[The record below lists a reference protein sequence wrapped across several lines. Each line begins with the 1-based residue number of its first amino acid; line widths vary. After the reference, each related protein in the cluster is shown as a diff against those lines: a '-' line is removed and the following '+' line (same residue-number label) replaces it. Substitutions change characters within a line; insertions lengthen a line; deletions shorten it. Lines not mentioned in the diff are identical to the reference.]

1 MAFLTESQV
10 QMIKEH
16 MISEDTAMLNRKFK
30 SKNTP
35 YDLRTI
41 DLNEVDDCESDGWE
55 VIATLKRKV
64 KIQREKD
71 SGRKFE
77 DDMWCLFYNL
87 GFKTLNYD
95 EHLEVQ
101 WGPGPGDHHQLD
113 VVAVDEEAIFVVE
126 CKASDKPRNANF
138 KKDID
143 NLCQYKEGVT
153 KALRQIYGEK
163 KVKFV
168 FATRNYKFSESS
180 EDLQRLNGNK
190 VYHFNENSFN
200 YINSLIKAYKT
211 SVKYQF
217 YGLMF
222 KNELINNERIKVP
235 ALKGTMGGHDYYML
249 SIEPSKLLKIGF
261 VLHRTKVN
269 DSMAPT
275 YQRLLVPSR
284 LKGITK
290 FIDDG
295 GYFPNSII
303 VNFDSSN
310 SNKKLKVQFEPSSNV
325 GDTNS
330 RFGILSIP
338 NAYGVAFIIDGQHRV
353 YGYAGSKYKDT
364 NTIPVVAFDNIDSQE
379 QLKIFMDINE
389 NQKSV
394 NPSLRLDLAE
404 DINWDSE
411 RADSRMLALRSSII
425 KVLTRDSNSVLYTKI
440 SVGEDSAKLTLKPFI
455 TALSK
460 SSLLPKASNKTYT
473 QDTDVCLY
481 DCNNLDH
488 NKAMNDAKKR
498 ISNLLRDCYAYM
510 YEKLDEDTF
519 KSFFEDNRGT
529 YAFIVI
535 IGSLNRHLIHKG
547 LLSQKST
554 TEQQIQAM
562 SPYFDTLI
570 NYLTNLPAEH
580 RSMLFVVKGQ
590 GADTTWLHM
599 FENSINEKQP
609 EYQPDGLKEW
619 KESQDENL
627 QQEGQNYG
635 KQIEQILHDRVLNKL
650 QDFYGDKWEKTVF
663 EIKAKCLQR
672 MSSDFPDDSDFD
684 EYNWPDYLQASD
696 YKEIIEKNWILTKED
711 DNTYVTFETEFSI
724 RLSDNEPF
732 RSRKD
737 KLKWL
742 NDVISYR
749 NSWTST
755 KPKLLTR
762 SQVDELHLILE
773 SLQSTE

>member
-1 MAFLTESQV
+1 MAFLTDSQV
-10 QMIKEH
+10 QTIKEH
-16 MISEDTAMLNRKFK
+16 MIAGDLTMLNSKFK
-30 SKNTP
+30 SKKTP
-35 YDLRTI
+35 YDFLTI
-41 DLNEVDDCESDGWE
+41 DLNEYDDYMKNGWE
-55 VIATLKRKV
+55 VVTTLKRKM

-71 SGRKFE
+71 TGRRFE
-77 DDMWCLFYNL
+77 DEVWCMFYNL
-87 GFKTLNYD
+87 GFRTLNYD
-95 EHLEVQ
+95 EHLEVP
-101 WGPGPGDHHQLD
+101 WGRGSGDHHQLD
-113 VVAVDEEAIFVVE
+113 VVAVDDEAIFVVE
-126 CKASDKPRNANF
+126 CKAADKSKNANF
-138 KKDID
+138 KKEID

-153 KALRQIYGEK
+153 KALRQIYGDK

-168 FATRNYKFSESS
+168 FATRNYKFSETS
-180 EDLQRLNGNK
+180 EDLQRLKDNK
-190 VYHFNENSFN
+190 VYHFNENSYN
-200 YINSLIKAYKT
+200 YINNLIKAYKS

-222 KNELINNERIKVP
+222 KDELINDKKIKVP

-249 SIEPSKLLKIGF
+249 SIEPDKLLKIGF

-290 FIDDG
+290 FIDEG

-303 VNFDSSN
+303 VNFDSPKN
-310 SNKKLKVQFEPSSNV
+310 KLKIQFEPSSNV
-325 GDTNS
+325 GESTNS
-330 RFGILSIP
+330 RLGILSIP
-338 NAYGVAFIIDGQHRV
+338 NAYGIAFIIDGQHRV

-425 KVLTRDSNSVLYTKI
+425 KVLTRDSNSVLYNKI
-440 SVGEDSAKLTLKPFI
+440 SVGEDSAKLTLKPFVN
-455 TALSK
+455 ALNK

-473 QDTDVCLY
+473 QDVDVCLY

-498 ISNLLRDCYAYM
+498 ITNLLRDSYAYM
-510 YEKLDEDTF
+510 YDKLEEDIF
-519 KSFFEDNRGT
+519 KNFFEDNRGT

-535 IGSLNRHLIHKG
+535 VGSLNRYLINSGHLT
-547 LLSQKST
+547 QKST

-562 SPYFDTLI
+562 SPYFDVI
-570 NYLTNLPAEH
+570 ADYLTNLPTEH
-580 RSMLFVVKGQ
+580 RNTLFIVKGA

-599 FENSINEKQP
+599 FENAINEK
-609 EYQPDGLKEW
+609 YHDFQPDGLKEW
-619 KESQDENL
+619 KESQDGNL

-650 QDFYGDKWEKTVF
+650 QELHGEKWEKTVF
-663 EIKAKCLQR
+663 EIKARCLQR
-672 MSSDFPDDSDFD
+672 MSSDFPEDSDID
-684 EYNWPDYLQASD
+684 ENNWSDYMQASD
-696 YKEIIEKNWILTKED
+696 YKDIIEKNWILTKEND
-711 DNTYVTFETEFSI
+711 EMYITFEKEFSI
-724 RLSDNEPF
+724 RLSEDDPF
-732 RSRKD
+732 KSRKD

-742 NDVISYR
+742 NDLISYR

-755 KPKLLTR
+755 KPKPLTR
-762 SQVDELHLILE
+762 GQVNELHAIFD
-773 SLQSTE
+773 SLQPSI

>member
-1 MAFLTESQV
+1 MAFLTDTQV
-10 QMIKEH
+10 QKIKEH
-16 MISEDTAMLNRKFK
+16 MIAEDATMLASKFK
-30 SKNTP
+30 SKSTP

-41 DLNEVDDCESDGWE
+41 ELNEVDDYENDGWE
-55 VIATLKRKV
+55 VVTTLKRKAKV
-64 KIQREKD
+64 QREKD
-71 SGRKFE
+71 PGRKFE
-77 DDMWCLFYNL
+77 DDVWSMFYNL
-87 GFKTLNYD
+87 GFRTLNYD
-95 EHLEVQ
+95 DQLVVQ
-101 WGPGPGDHHQLD
+101 WGPGTGDHHQLD
-113 VVAVDEEAIFVVE
+113 VVAVDDEAIFVVE
-126 CKASDKPRNANF
+126 CKATDKNKNANF

-163 KVKFV
+163 KVKFI
-168 FATRNYKFSESS
+168 FATRNYKFAESS
-180 EDLQRLNGNK
+180 EDLQRMKDNK
-190 VYHFNENSFN
+190 VYHFNENSYN
-200 YINSLIKAYKT
+200 YINNLIKSYKT

-222 KNELINNERIKVP
+222 KNERISNDAIRVP
-235 ALKGTMGGHDYYML
+235 ALKGSMGGHDYYML

-290 FIDDG
+290 FIDEG

-303 VNFDSSN
+303 INFDA
-310 SNKKLKVQFEPSSNV
+310 SNKKMKVQFEPSSNT

-338 NAYGVAFIIDGQHRV
+338 NAYGIAYIIDGQHRV
-353 YGYAGSKYKDT
+353 YGYAGSQYKDT
-364 NTIPVVAFDNIDSQE
+364 NTIPVVAFDNMESQE

-394 NPSLRLDLAE
+394 SPSLRLDLAE

-440 SVGEDSAKLTLKPFI
+440 SVGEDSAKLTFKPFD

-460 SSLLPKASNKTYT
+460 SALLPKAANKTYT

-481 DCNNLDH
+481 ECNNLDH

-498 ISNLLRDCYAYM
+498 ISNLLRDSYAYM
-510 YEKLDEDTF
+510 YDKLDEDTF

-529 YAFIVI
+529 YAFIVLV
-535 IGSLNRHLIHKG
+535 GSLNKHLIYSG
-547 LLSQKST
+547 QLNQKST
-554 TEQQIQAM
+554 TDLQIQAM
-562 SPYFDTLI
+562 SPYFDVLAD
-570 NYLTNLPAEH
+570 YLMNLPAEH
-580 RSMLFVVKGQ
+580 RSTLFVVKGQ

-599 FENSINEKQP
+599 FENSINEKYP
-609 EYQPDGLKEW
+609 DYQPDGLKEW

-627 QQEGQNYG
+627 QQEGQGYG
-635 KQIEQILHDRVLNKL
+635 KQIEQILHDRVLEKL
-650 QDFYGDKWEKTVF
+650 QELHGEKWERTIF
-663 EIKAKCLQR
+663 EIKAECLKR
-672 MSSDFPDDSDFD
+672 MSSNLPDDSDFD
-684 EYNWPDYLQASD
+684 ESNWPDYLQAQD
-696 YKEIIEKNWILTKED
+696 FKNIIEKNWMIPKED
-711 DNTYVTFETEFSI
+711 DETYVTFEEEFSI
-724 RLSDNEPF
+724 RISDEEPF
-732 RSRKD
+732 KSRKD

-742 NDVISYR
+742 SDLISYR
-749 NSWTST
+749 NSWTSP
-755 KPKLLTR
+755 KPKPLSR
-762 SQVDELHLILE
+762 AQVDELHLILE
-773 SLQSTE
+773 SLQPSE